1 MFNISVNFKD
11 TKKTD
16 HILESLLD
24 FQSLFDAINIIY
36 KFLEIND
43 DIQVVSQL
51 SRLLGHCI
59 IERQNKTKVLK

>member
-51 SRLLGHCI
+51 SRLLGHS
-59 IERQNKTKVLK
+59 VL